1 MPGKEDIIKTRTDL
15 SPYLFH
21 FTKND
26 GPQTLKK
33 ILTDSKLTSP
43 HGRICFTEMPL
54 YGARNM
60 FEYFKSKSKP
70 MYLPYGIGFPREL
83 LRSKYNA
90 LPVLTIQSNS
100 EKNLIDRSLHW
111 RIELLNDTHD
121 FSWLREWR
129 IKGDF
134 DFSDLIDEMVVIT
147 DKKNEL
153 SDKIYGHEID
163 PEYTEHAE
171 GSDFRDSFSK
181 PTEIIYRKFYHISVT
196 EASSLND
203 DNQIKDIVE
212 NQKKNPNI

>member
-21 FTKND
+21 FTKKD

-33 ILTDSKLTSP
+33 ILTDLKLTSP
-43 HGRICFTEMPL
+43 YGRVCFTEMPL

-90 LPVLTIQSNS
+90 LPVLTIQSNN
-100 EKNLIDRSLHW
+100 EKKLIDNSLHW

-129 IKGDF
+129 IEGDF
-134 DFSDLIDEMVVIT
+134 DFSNIINKMVVIT
-147 DKKNEL
+147 DKENEL
-153 SDKIYGHEID
+153 SDEIYGYEMEPD
-163 PEYTEHAE
+163 YTEHAE
-171 GSDFRDSFSK
+171 SSDFRDSFPN
-181 PTEIIYRKFYHISVT
+181 PTKIIYRKFNHMSLT

-203 DNQIKDIVE
+203 DNKIKDIVE
-212 NQKKNPNI
+212 NQQKNTNI